1 MKYLTIEQNSC
12 YFSFTSINPTGED
25 QGQDVPALLDVLLLL
40 TAPQALLT
48 HSPRYWDDLLLEGLA
63 VEPVLH
69 PRRLFEEQLTQKT
82 VENWE
87 AGYRLKNIQ
96 STVKN
101 IKSVDRSHLKS
112 SYIPNRK
119 NKLICFNIIF
129 LIHEYYM
136 TCYINWMMFFTL
148 NNSDFTCQFYQYTCT
163 LQSSSNKV
171 SITDDS
177 SNGIKLQITLIKWPE
192 SLSFNSCDWCNHGK
206 QTLNTK

>member
-1 MKYLTIEQNSC
+1 MHDINPAVKLSLLPKYITLYVRYLNTEQNSC
-12 YFSFTSINPTGED
+12 YCSLTSIYPTGED
-25 QGQDVPALLDVLLLL
+25 QGQDVPALLDVVLLL

-136 TCYINWMMFFTL
+136 TCYINWMMLFWLYTSILSIYMYLAKLFQQSVYHRCLEQWNKAT
-148 NNSDFTCQFYQYTCT
+148 NYTYQMTRVT
-163 LQSSSNKV
+163 V
-171 SITDDS
+171 I
-177 SNGIKLQITLIKWPE
+177 
-192 SLSFNSCDWCNHGK
+192 
-206 QTLNTK
+206 